1 MGRSLFTIPNKDL
14 GFNQVVAQGTKLLKL
29 TLPSTI
35 GIDSYAFKSDNPN
48 LRLRRNNT
56 HPLSSSKLETVTKDT
71 YIESVT
77 KRYNFFCRVEDMKS
91 GFC

>member
-35 GIDSYAFKSDNPN
+35 GIDSYAFKSEIPTSVSVETT
-48 LRLRRNNT
+48 T
-56 HPLSSSKLETVTKDT
+56 HPLSSSKPLKLETVTK
-71 YIESVT
+71 I
-77 KRYNFFCRVEDMKS
+77 KILNL
-91 GFC
+91 